1 MMANKVKVIMLEK
14 TYQCYHVEAE
24 SLEEAVDKLMD
35 GLDNE
40 GKPIEDGIER
50 TWKDIEET
58 EFMDENYLEI

>member
-1 MMANKVKVIMLEK
+1 MANKVKVIMLEK

-50 TWKDIEET
+50 TWRDIE
-58 EFMDENYLEI
+58 

>member
-1 MMANKVKVIMLEK
+1 MLEK

-35 GLDNE
+35 GLDND
-40 GKPIEDGIER
+40 GKPIEDNIER
-50 TWKDIEET
+50 TWRDIEET